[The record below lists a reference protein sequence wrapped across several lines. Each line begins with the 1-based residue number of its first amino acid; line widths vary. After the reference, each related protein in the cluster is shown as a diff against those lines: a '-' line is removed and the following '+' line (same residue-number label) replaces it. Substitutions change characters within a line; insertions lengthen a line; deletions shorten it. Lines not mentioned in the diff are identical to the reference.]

1 MNKAINV
8 FIVKI
13 CFIILKNVHQ
23 NVVRNKVAFEKKNF
37 ESKEV
42 AIIKG
47 HCIYLYYF
55 EKKKIKTVREK
66 CYILFFECILILN
79 RLDNYESN

>member
-1 MNKAINV
+1 MLLQTRLH
-8 FIVKI
+8 
-13 CFIILKNVHQ
+13 LK
-23 NVVRNKVAFEKKNF
+23 KKNC

-55 EKKKIKTVREK
+55 EKKNKNST
-66 CYILFFECILILN
+66 
-79 RLDNYESN
+79 

>member
-1 MNKAINV
+1 M
-8 FIVKI
+8 
-13 CFIILKNVHQ
+13 LLLTRLHL
-23 NVVRNKVAFEKKNF
+23 KKNF

-55 EKKKIKTVREK
+55 EKKNKNST
-66 CYILFFECILILN
+66 
-79 RLDNYESN
+79 

>member
-1 MNKAINV
+1 MLLQTRLH
-8 FIVKI
+8 
-13 CFIILKNVHQ
+13 LK
-23 NVVRNKVAFEKKNF
+23 KKNC

-55 EKKKIKTVREK
+55 EK
-66 CYILFFECILILN
+66 N
-79 RLDNYESN
+79 

>member
-1 MNKAINV
+1 MLLQTRLH
-8 FIVKI
+8 
-13 CFIILKNVHQ
+13 LK
-23 NVVRNKVAFEKKNF
+23 KKNC

-66 CYILFFECILILN
+66 CNILFFECILILN